1 VAVSTP
7 IRDIGRARRPRAQGA
22 VDCAFSGA
30 ASLNQVKVHEAGGKN
45 LAAKSIGDRLRW
57 PLLIGGP
64 VVVIAVVAWFV
75 LTGGRYQSTDD
86 AYVQAARTPISA
98 NVSARVVELNV
109 KDNQTVKKG
118 DVLFRLD
125 DRDFKVA
132 EAQAEAALA
141 TARLQVM
148 TQRDTAGQQ
157 DAAIRVA
164 QDALDYANREYARQ
178 KTLAS
183 GGVAS
188 QQQLD
193 QAKSAADE
201 AASRLQV
208 ARQQAAAARTA
219 AGGATGSV
227 EDHPAVMQAKATLDR
242 AQLQLGYTVIR
253 APQDGVVTKVEQI
266 QLGSYITAAQPLFWL
281 VSGQPYVEANFKED
295 QLARMRVGQRAEIQ
309 IDAFGGQKFSGR
321 VASFSPGAGST
332 FSILPPQNATGNWVK
347 VVQRLPVRIEFDQA
361 PPQEAAA
368 GLSAKVRVDTGP
380 KR

>member
-1 VAVSTP
+1 MS
-7 IRDIGRARRPRAQGA
+7 Q
-22 VDCAFSGA
+22 S
-30 ASLNQVKVHEAGGKN
+30 EAGQS
-45 LAAKSIGDRLRW
+45 KSLGDRLRW

-64 VVVIAVVAWFV
+64 VIVIAVVGWFV

-109 KDNQTVKKG
+109 KDNQQVKKG

-132 EAQAEAALA
+132 LAQAEAALA
-141 TARLQVM
+141 AARLQIK
-148 TQRDTAGQQ
+148 TERATSGQQ

-164 QDALDYANREYARQ
+164 QDAVSYADRELARQ
-178 KTLAS
+178 KELVA

-193 QAKSAADE
+193 QARNADDEAKSRLKVAQEQASAA
-201 AASRLQV
+201 RI
-208 ARQQAAAARTA
+208 A
-219 AGGATGSV
+219 AGDTGPI
-227 EDHPAVMQAKATLDR
+227 DQQPAVMQAQAALDR
-242 AQLQLGYTVIR
+242 AKLQLGYTVIR

-281 VSGQPYVEANFKED
+281 VSGRPYVEANFKED
-295 QLARMRVGQRAEIQ
+295 QLAKMRAGQAAEIG
-309 IDAFGGQKFSGR
+309 IDAFGGKAFTGH

-332 FSILPPQNATGNWVK
+332 FSILPAQNATGNWVK
-347 VVQRLPVRIEFDQA
+347 VVQRLPVRIEFDQTL
-361 PPQEAAA
+361 PETAAA
-368 GLSAKVRVDTGP
+368 GLSAKVKVDTGP

>member
-1 VAVSTP
+1 LSQGLNDAG
-7 IRDIGRARRPRAQGA
+7 DRR
-22 VDCAFSGA
+22 
-30 ASLNQVKVHEAGGKN
+30 SL
-45 LAAKSIGDRLRW
+45 GDRLRW

-64 VVVIAVVAWFV
+64 VIVLAVAAWFI

-98 NVSARVVELNV
+98 NVSARVIELDV
-109 KDNQTVKKG
+109 KDNQQVKKG

-125 DRDFKVA
+125 ARDFKVA

-141 TARLQVM
+141 AARLQVR
-148 TQRDTAGQQ
+148 TERATAGQQ
-157 DAAIRVA
+157 DAAIRVS

-178 KTLAS
+178 QKLAA

-193 QAKSAADE
+193 QAKSASDE

-208 ARQQAAAARTA
+208 SRQQAAAARTA
-219 AGGATGSV
+219 AGGDVGGSI
-227 EDHPAVMQAKATLDR
+227 DQHPAVMQAQAALDR
-242 AQLQLGYTVIR
+242 ARLQLGYTEIR

-266 QLGSYITAAQPLFWL
+266 QLGSYITGAQPLFWL
-281 VSGQPYVEANFKED
+281 VSGRPYVEANFKED
-295 QLARMRVGQRAEIQ
+295 QLAKMRAGQAAEIQ
-309 IDAFGGQKFSGR
+309 IDAYGGKKLSGR

-332 FSILPPQNATGNWVK
+332 FSILPAQNATGNWVK
-347 VVQRLPVRIEFDQA
+347 VVQRLPVRIEFGQA
-361 PPQEAAA
+361 PPEMAAA
-368 GLSAKVRVDTGP
+368 GLSAKVKVDTGE

>member
-1 VAVSTP
+1 MS
-7 IRDIGRARRPRAQGA
+7 QGL
-22 VDCAFSGA
+22 D
-30 ASLNQVKVHEAGGKN
+30 EAGGKDRG
-45 LAAKSIGDRLRW
+45 LGDRLRW

-64 VVVIAVVAWFV
+64 VVVIGVVAWFV

-86 AYVQAARTPISA
+86 AYVQASRTPISA
-98 NVSARVVELNV
+98 NVSARVVELDV
-109 KDNQTVKKG
+109 KDNQPVKKG

-125 DRDFKVA
+125 PRDFNVA

-141 TARLQVM
+141 TARLQVE
-148 TQRDTAGQQ
+148 TQRATAGQQ

-178 KTLAS
+178 KTLAA

-193 QAKSAADE
+193 QARSAADE
-201 AASRLQV
+201 ARSRLVV
-208 ARQQAAAARTA
+208 AQQQAAAARTA
-219 AGGATGSV
+219 AGTQSGPV
-227 EDHPAVMQAKATLDR
+227 DQHPAVMQAQAALDR
-242 AQLQLGYTVIR
+242 AKLAQSYTVIR

-281 VSGQPYVEANFKED
+281 VSGRPYVEANFKED
-295 QLARMRVGQRAEIQ
+295 QLAKMRAGQAAEIEV
-309 IDAFGGQKFSGR
+309 DAFGGRKFTGR

-332 FSILPPQNATGNWVK
+332 FSILPAQNATGNWVK

-361 PPQEAAA
+361 PPQTAAA
-368 GLSAKVRVDTGP
+368 GLSAKVKVDTGAG
-380 KR
+380 R

>member
-1 VAVSTP
+1 LNGAG
-7 IRDIGRARRPRAQGA
+7 DKRR
-22 VDCAFSGA
+22 
-30 ASLNQVKVHEAGGKN
+30 SL
-45 LAAKSIGDRLRW
+45 GDRVRW

-64 VVVIAVVAWFV
+64 VVVIGVVGWFV

-98 NVSARVVELNV
+98 NVSARVIELDV
-109 KDNQTVKKG
+109 KDNQSVKKG
-118 DVLFRLD
+118 EVLFRLD
-125 DRDFKVA
+125 PRDFNVA

-141 TARLQVM
+141 AARLQVE
-148 TQRDTAGQQ
+148 TQRATAGQQ

-178 KTLAS
+178 KTLAA

-193 QAKSAADE
+193 QARSAADE
-201 AASRLQV
+201 AKSRLVV
-208 ARQQAAAARTA
+208 AQQQAAAARTA
-219 AGGATGSV
+219 AGTRTGPV
-227 EDHPAVMQAKATLDR
+227 DQHPAVMQAKAALDR
-242 AQLQLGYTVIR
+242 AKLAQSYTVIR

-281 VSGQPYVEANFKED
+281 VSGRPYVEANFKED
-295 QLARMRVGQRAEIQ
+295 QLARMRAGQPAEIEV
-309 IDAFGGQKFSGR
+309 DAFGGKKFAGH

-347 VVQRLPVRIEFDQA
+347 VVQRLPVRLEFDQI
-361 PPQEAAA
+361 PPEMAAA
-368 GLSAKVRVDTGP
+368 GLSAKVKVDTGA

>member
-1 VAVSTP
+1 
-7 IRDIGRARRPRAQGA
+7 
-22 VDCAFSGA
+22 
-30 ASLNQVKVHEAGGKN
+30 
-45 LAAKSIGDRLRW
+45 LRW

-64 VVVIAVVAWFV
+64 VIVIAVVAWFV

-98 NVSARVVELNV
+98 NVSARVVELDV
-109 KDNQTVKKG
+109 KDNQQVHKG

-132 EAQAEAALA
+132 LSQAEAALA
-141 TARLQVM
+141 AARLQVE

-164 QDALDYANREYARQ
+164 QDAVDYANREYARQ
-178 KTLAS
+178 QKLAS

-201 AASRLQV
+201 ALSRLQV

-219 AGGATGSV
+219 AGASLGPV
-227 EDHPAVMQAKATLDR
+227 EDHPAVMQAKAALDR

-266 QLGSYITAAQPLFWL
+266 QLGSYITGAQPLFWL
-281 VSGQPYVEANFKED
+281 VSGRPYVEANFKED
-295 QLARMRVGQRAEIQ
+295 QLAKMHAGQPAEIE
-309 IDAFGGQKFSGR
+309 IDAYGGHKLQGR

-347 VVQRLPVRIEFDQA
+347 VVQRLPVRIEFDKT
-361 PPQEAAA
+361 PPEMAAA
-368 GLSAKVRVDTGP
+368 GLSAKVKVDTGP
-380 KR
+380 KK